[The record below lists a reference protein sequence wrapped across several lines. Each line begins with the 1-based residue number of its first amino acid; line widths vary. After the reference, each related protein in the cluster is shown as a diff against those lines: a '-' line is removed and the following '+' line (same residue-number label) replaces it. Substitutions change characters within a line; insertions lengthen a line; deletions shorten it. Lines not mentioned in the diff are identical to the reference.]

1 MKEQNRI
8 SEKQLSDLEISNLHV
23 KDFTVMIVK
32 TIQGL
37 IKKIGSKD
45 EQITRNTEQ
54 RNRKF
59 KDSPLKEGNQ
69 KVVDICSKV

>member
-59 KDSPLKEGNQ
+59 KD
-69 KVVDICSKV
+69 